1 MPEALNRTELVDAL
15 AALGAK
21 CRGRTTLLLGGS
33 AALIL
38 RHALDRG
45 TNDGDVLTLS
55 PGLDRLQA
63 AIRAVAHDRGL
74 PDGWLNGSVQSY
86 AEVLPP
92 DYASRVTTLPPFGR
106 LSVSLVSRKDVIV
119 MKFFSGRPKD
129 IRTSSRSGQQPPSA
143 ALRRT
148 RCRALR
154 RSMSRKP
161 SGCRRCSMYGPRG
174 QADEWHRATQGDHRS
189 GAVRSP

>member
-129 IRTSSRSGQQPPSA
+129 ISDLQQIGPTAAERSFAAHEVPRLAKIDVEKAKRMQALLDVWAEGASR
-143 ALRRT
+143 
-148 RCRALR
+148 
-154 RSMSRKP
+154 
-161 SGCRRCSMYGPRG
+161 
-174 QADEWHRATQGDHRS
+174 
-189 GAVRSP
+189 